1 MKATAPLRAAL
12 LELVEAAIGGD
23 VLAGADFGFVG
34 VMARAAPAIRQD
46 IAPAFEMYTLL
57 AHYLAALPLA
67 TGALDGVEVAL
78 APAIH
83 YDQAGG
89 RVLALL
95 PVGKNELALVAHW
108 LAGGLRSDA
117 VKAMPGVLA
126 LPFSIETHAGRRH
139 VLPEWFAAYYVDGR
153 PQHCVPLLALAS
165 MAHERGLADWMA
177 VAFERMAL
185 FGLPCAEARAAVAA
199 AGR

>member
-1 MKATAPLRAAL
+1 MDTPATTRAAL
-12 LELVEAAIGGD
+12 QALIDEAIGGD

-57 AHYLAALPLA
+57 SHYLGTLPLA
-67 TGALDGVEVAL
+67 TSALDGVEVAL

-83 YDQAGG
+83 YDQSNG
-89 RVLALL
+89 RLLALL
-95 PVGKNELALVAHW
+95 PVGRNELALVAHW
-108 LAGGLRSDA
+108 LADGLRSDV
-117 VKAMPGVLA
+117 VKAMPGMLA
-126 LPFSIETHAGRRH
+126 LPFSIETHDGRRH
-139 VLPEWFAAYYVDGR
+139 LLPEWFAAYYVDGK
-153 PQHCVPLLALAS
+153 PAHCVPLLALAS
-165 MAHERGLADWMA
+165 MADDGRVADWMA

-185 FGLPCAEARAAVAA
+185 FGLPCGDARAAVAA